1 MTALWIFLFFAFFG
15 LTLLAAAI
23 GFRFL
28 EAQQKKKVDQIL
40 KTVTPEVTQTK
51 VRVFLQKAPVG
62 DRRDGLY
69 RFAFGRTLQDR
80 ISSAGLDWTPAG
92 LLGLMAML
100 AVGGAIF
107 GRFFHV
113 LIYPD
118 LSSLA
123 LAILFPLLP
132 LLLIRYKARKRLNAF
147 EKQFPEGLDFI
158 ARSVRAG
165 HAFSVSLELLAEE
178 AAEPMRSEIRTIFH
192 ELNLGA
198 DFDVSM
204 KNLVRRVPLLDVRF
218 FVSAVLLQRETG
230 GNLAEILM
238 NLAHI
243 IRERFRV
250 KGQVKAA
257 SAHGRLT
264 ATILSLMPFILAF
277 GLSIVA
283 PTYLPG
289 MTEDPLGKKLIV
301 AALLAQV
308 LGFYFLRK
316 IVNIKV

>member
-1 MTALWIFLFFAFFG
+1 
-15 LTLLAAAI
+15 
-23 GFRFL
+23 
-28 EAQQKKKVDQIL
+28 
-40 KTVTPEVTQTK
+40 
-51 VRVFLQKAPVG
+51 
-62 DRRDGLY
+62 
-69 RFAFGRTLQDR
+69 
-80 ISSAGLDWTPAG
+80 
-92 LLGLMAML
+92 
-100 AVGGAIF
+100 
-107 GRFFHV
+107 
-113 LIYPD
+113 
-118 LSSLA
+118 
-123 LAILFPLLP
+123 
-132 LLLIRYKARKRLNAF
+132 
-147 EKQFPEGLDFI
+147 
-158 ARSVRAG
+158 
-165 HAFSVSLELLAEE
+165 
-178 AAEPMRSEIRTIFH
+178 MRSEIRTIFH

-289 MTEDPLGKKLIV
+289 VTEDPLGKKLID